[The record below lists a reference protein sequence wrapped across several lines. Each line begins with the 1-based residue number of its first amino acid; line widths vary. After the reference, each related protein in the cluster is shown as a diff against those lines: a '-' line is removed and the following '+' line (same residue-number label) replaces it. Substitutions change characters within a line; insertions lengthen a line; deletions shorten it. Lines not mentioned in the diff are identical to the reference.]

1 MKTKSSTI
9 RQYSIIAF
17 LISFH
22 FLPSAIIVVAS
33 KTKNNI
39 ALTFNDDN
47 NRRIQLKDAIVNKNI
62 VSLPLLPHETIINR
76 RLQENSRLLKGTA
89 ENINNKQRP
98 NTYAN
103 RRNNNNSSIRNLSLL
118 PDHQQVS
125 TLYQG
130 YGTHYVDLWVGTPN
144 PQRQTVIVD
153 TGSQLIAF
161 PCSEC
166 HDCGDSYHTDGY
178 YNEDVSDSFDKL
190 TCDECSLGNCAN
202 SQCHLGLSYQEGS
215 SWSAF
220 EAKDII
226 YAGGMHDEPESYVE
240 DKSYSNGD
248 DIHHASAFSTEIK
261 FGCQTSLTGLFKTQL
276 ADGILGMSDEGG
288 AFWRQM
294 LNGGVIS
301 KQQFSLC
308 FSRQTMVDRQGTLA
322 GAITLGGRD
331 ERLSTKPLVYARNVK
346 KGGFYT
352 IHLKKVML
360 WKQQGRGIS
369 AAEQLK
375 TQDVRTLDISEN
387 LLNSGGV
394 IVDSGTTDTYF
405 NHILGDAFKKI
416 WKDMTGNAFN
426 NNEVS
431 LTEEELMALPTI
443 LFQMEGDADAN
454 KAIYDDPN
462 TIPGLVGDLDI
473 SGDNKYDILVALP
486 PSHYMEFDPDKQKYI
501 PRFYVDEYGGSVL
514 GANFMM
520 GHDVL
525 FDIDNKR
532 LGFTESDCDY
542 LSLLNPSY
550 KKNDEHI
557 DEEEKTHGVTN
568 KTTEEEV
575 EEELNNEKETTP
587 FAHPTS
593 KYSNE
598 GDDDKLCDR
607 QCESIIAL
615 SILFIMSF
623 VTMVNK
629 IVRWRRRYST
639 VDDFIPAVELSSQ
652 HGSDD
657 DGDGTDHH
665 EFTIGDDEDGFLD
678 PKRRI
683 I

>member
-1 MKTKSSTI
+1 MKTKSSTM

-17 LISFH
+17 LISFNL
-22 FLPSAIIVVAS
+22 LPSAIIVVAS

-39 ALTFNDDN
+39 GLTLNDDN
-47 NRRIQLKDAIVNKNI
+47 NRRIELKDAIVNKNI
-62 VSLPLLPHETIINR
+62 VSLPLVPHETIINR
-76 RLQENSRLLKGTA
+76 RLEENSRLLKGA
-89 ENINNKQRP
+89 RENLNNKQRRNR

-103 RRNNNNSSIRNLSLL
+103 RRN
-118 PDHQQVS
+118 QQVS

-178 YNEDVSDSFDKL
+178 YNEDDSDSFDKL
-190 TCDECSLGNCAN
+190 TCNECSLGDCAN

-226 YAGGMHDEPESYVE
+226 YAGGMHDEPESYVQDQ

-294 LNGGVIS
+294 FNGGVIS

-331 ERLSTKPLVYARNVK
+331 ERLSNKPLVYARNVK

-352 IHLKKVML
+352 IHLKKIML
-360 WKQQGRGIS
+360 WKQHGRGIS
-369 AAEQLK
+369 APEQLK
-375 TQDVRTLDISEN
+375 TEDVRTLDIAER

-405 NHILGDAFKKI
+405 NHIISQQFKKI
-416 WKDMTGNAFN
+416 WKDMT
-426 NNEVS
+426 
-431 LTEEELMALPTI
+431 
-443 LFQMEGDADAN
+443 
-454 KAIYDDPN
+454 
-462 TIPGLVGDLDI
+462 
-473 SGDNKYDILVALP
+473 
-486 PSHYMEFDPDKQKYI
+486 
-501 PRFYVDEYGGSVL
+501 
-514 GANFMM
+514 
-520 GHDVL
+520 
-525 FDIDNKR
+525 
-532 LGFTESDCDY
+532 
-542 LSLLNPSY
+542 
-550 KKNDEHI
+550 KKNI
-557 DEEEKTHGVTN
+557 
-568 KTTEEEV
+568 
-575 EEELNNEKETTP
+575 
-587 FAHPTS
+587 
-593 KYSNE
+593 
-598 GDDDKLCDR
+598 
-607 QCESIIAL
+607 
-615 SILFIMSF
+615 
-623 VTMVNK
+623 
-629 IVRWRRRYST
+629 
-639 VDDFIPAVELSSQ
+639 
-652 HGSDD
+652 
-657 DGDGTDHH
+657 
-665 EFTIGDDEDGFLD
+665 
-678 PKRRI
+678 
-683 I
+683 